1 VLLTRRAAA
10 ELVGTA
16 FLVTAVIG
24 SGIAAQRLSNDL
36 GVQLLVNAFATAG
49 VLAAVILALGPL
61 SGAHLNPVVSVVAAA
76 FGGIAWRDVAAYVP
90 AQVAGGC
97 LGAVVAN
104 LMYGR
109 AAVDV
114 SHHVRGGG
122 GLLLGEVVATTGLLL
137 VVFGVVRSGRGHVAP
152 FAVAGYIG
160 GAYFFTSST
169 SFANPAVTIAR
180 SLSDT
185 FAGIAPRSVAAF
197 VAMQVVGGAVGWLTV
212 RTLYP

>member
-1 VLLTRRAAA
+1 MLLRRRAVA

-16 FLVTAVIG
+16 FLVTAVVG
-24 SGIAAQRLSNDL
+24 SGIAGQRLSNDA

-49 VLAAVILALGPL
+49 VLAAVILAIGPL
-61 SGAHLNPVVSVVAAA
+61 SGAHLNPVVSVVDAA

-109 AAVDV
+109 AAVNL
-114 SHHVRGGG
+114 SHHARGGG

-169 SFANPAVTIAR
+169 SFANPAVTVAR
-180 SLSDT
+180 ALSDT